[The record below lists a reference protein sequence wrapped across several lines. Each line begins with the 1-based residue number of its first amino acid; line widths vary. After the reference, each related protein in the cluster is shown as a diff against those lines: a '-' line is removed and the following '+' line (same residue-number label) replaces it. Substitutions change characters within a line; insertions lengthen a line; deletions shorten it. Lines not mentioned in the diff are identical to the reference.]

1 MSLKTFGLL
10 ATFCSAFVIANPA
23 THTATPLDK
32 TPAKVSPMATK
43 TQLGTMNATKA
54 LPSATAIAPTTK
66 GLSTT
71 VIEAEPDAITPK
83 ININTA
89 TAQELAEQLSGIGTV
104 KAQAIVEYRQKHG
117 KFKTLND
124 LATVKGIGATTIAN
138 NYGRITL

>member
-1 MSLKTFGLL
+1 MSLKIFGLL
-10 ATFCSAFVIANPA
+10 ATFCSACVIANPA
-23 THTATPLDK
+23 THSAVEK
-32 TPAKVSPMATK
+32 ASAKASSMAAK
-43 TQLGTMNATKA
+43 TQLATMNATKA
-54 LPSATAIAPTTK
+54 LPSATAIVPANK
-66 GLSTT
+66 RLSTT
-71 VIEAEPDAITPK
+71 AIEAESDAITPK

-138 NYGRITL
+138 NHGRITL